1 MARARSFHKG
11 VNDMNRYQVSDF
23 AKLRHREVR
32 AEQQQVLRAAAVA
45 KAARQAQRPERRVRW
60 AVRKVFRLRS
70 AQD

>member
-1 MARARSFHKG
+1 MSSRYL
-11 VNDMNRYQVSDF
+11 VNDYAKQRY
-23 AKLRHREVR
+23 REVR
-32 AEQQQVLRAAAVA
+32 AEQQQVLRGAAVA

>member
-1 MARARSFHKG
+1 MYSYLVHE
-11 VNDMNRYQVSDF
+11 S
-23 AKLRHREVR
+23 AKQRHREIR

-45 KAARQAQRPERRVRW
+45 KAARQAQRPDRRVRW

>member
-1 MARARSFHKG
+1 
-11 VNDMNRYQVSDF
+11 MNRYQVSDY
-23 AKLRHREVR
+23 AKQRYREVR

-45 KAARQAQRPERRVRW
+45 KAARQARQSDRRVRW